1 MAGTFSLLRT
11 PRFLPLFVTQ
21 MLGAI
26 NDNLFKN
33 ALVVLA
39 LYRLSAGGP
48 ILVALAGG
56 VFILPYALFSSL
68 AGELAD
74 RHEKSR
80 LIRLTKLLELGVML
94 LAAAGFLT
102 GSVTALMLVLFGL
115 GVQATFFSPLKYGIL
130 PDHLRDDE
138 LIAGN
143 GLIEAGTFVG
153 ILMGTV
159 AGGALIVLHSGPV
172 VVAVAGITVAL
183 AGIVAAW
190 FVPVAPAAA
199 PDLKIGW
206 NIAVETGKL
215 IREARANR
223 PVWLALLGISW
234 FWAVGATLL
243 AEFPTVAR
251 VDLHAGGHVVTL
263 MLACFSVGVGLGS
276 VFCARLLRGEVSA
289 RLVPFAAIGISL
301 FTADFA
307 CAAIFSGPLHSDAL
321 HAGALHNVPEVL
333 ASWQG
338 RRMLTDLFLLAACG
352 GVYSVPLYA
361 ICQEKS
367 AASHRSRMIA
377 ANNVLNALAMVLT
390 AIATAVIYA
399 VLQSGPVILMVTA
412 ASNLAVALW
421 LFRILP
427 EFRGGK
433 PGDAR
438 LGKIRSQSVR

>member
-1 MAGTFSLLRT
+1 MVKAMPSTVSLLKT

-33 ALVVLA
+33 ALVVLV
-39 LYRLSAGGP
+39 LYRLTSGGP

-56 VFILPYALFSSL
+56 VFILPYALFSSM
-68 AGELAD
+68 AGQLAD
-74 RHEKSR
+74 RYEKSR
-80 LIRLTKLLELGVML
+80 LIRLTKCLELGIML

-102 GSVTALMLVLFGL
+102 GNVLALMVVLFGL
-115 GVQATFFSPLKYGIL
+115 GMQATFFSPLKYGIL
-130 PDHLRDDE
+130 PDHLREDE
-138 LIAGN
+138 LVAGN

-159 AGGALIVLHSGPV
+159 AGGAFIVMRGGPEV
-172 VVAVAGITVAL
+172 VSVAGICVAL
-183 AGIVAAW
+183 AGIAAAY
-190 FVPVAPAAA
+190 FVPAAPPAA

-206 NIAVETGKL
+206 NIIAETGAL
-215 IREARANR
+215 IREAKANR
-223 PVWLALLGISW
+223 PVWLSLLGISW

-243 AEFPTVAR
+243 AEFPTIAR
-251 VDLHAGGHVVTL
+251 VDLQAGGHVVTL
-263 MLACFSVGVGLGS
+263 MLADFSVGVGLGS

-289 RLVPFAAIGISL
+289 RFVPFAAIGISL

-307 CAAIFSGPLHSDAL
+307 LAAIFSGSFHSGALHS
-321 HAGALHNVPEVL
+321 GALHNVPEML

-338 RRMLTDLFLLAACG
+338 RRMLADLLLLAACG

-377 ANNVLNALAMVLT
+377 ANNVLNALAMVLAAIITAGIYAVWHSGPGILIVT
-390 AIATAVIYA
+390 AIA
-399 VLQSGPVILMVTA
+399 
-412 ASNLAVALW
+412 NLAVAFR
-421 LFRILP
+421 LFQILP
-427 EFRGGK
+427 EFRK
-433 PGDAR
+433 PGIA
-438 LGKIRSQSVR
+438 VAN